1 MKTIVTHHILGD
13 ITVSQTWRA
22 RRISIAVRPP
32 DKVRLSIP
40 YNVPLSDA
48 MKFVEQKMEWIE
60 KARLKLSDR
69 YPICEIA
76 MPYSTRSHSLWLNP
90 FEGRSIRVKITNK
103 EIIVNYP
110 MELNYTE
117 PTVQAA
123 IKKGIDEAWRNEAQQ
138 VLPQMMERLA
148 EQHKFTYH
156 AVSIRNTVSK
166 WGSCST
172 RNDISLSLH
181 LMRLPDH
188 LIEYILLHELCH
200 TVHKNHGPRFHALL
214 DKVTGARDKE
224 LHKELKAYTTRW

>member
-32 DKVRLSIP
+32 DKVRLSVP

-48 MKFVEQKMEWIE
+48 MRFMEQKMEWIE
-60 KARLKLSDR
+60 KTRLKLSER
-69 YPICEIA
+69 YPLCNIS
-76 MPYSTRSHSLWLNP
+76 MPYSTRTHSLWLNP
-90 FEGRSIRVKITNK
+90 YEGTRIRVKITDS
-103 EIIVNYP
+103 EIVINYP
-110 MELNYTE
+110 MEQNYAE

-123 IKKGIDEAWRNEAQQ
+123 IKKGIEEAWRNEAQRT
-138 VLPQMMERLA
+138 LPPMMKHLA
-148 EQHKFTYH
+148 SLHKFTYR
-156 AVSIRNTVSK
+156 AVSIRNTISK

-172 RNDISLSLH
+172 RDDISLSLH

-214 DKVTGARDKE
+214 DKVTGGRDQC
-224 LHKELKAYTTRW
+224 LHKELKAYHTRW